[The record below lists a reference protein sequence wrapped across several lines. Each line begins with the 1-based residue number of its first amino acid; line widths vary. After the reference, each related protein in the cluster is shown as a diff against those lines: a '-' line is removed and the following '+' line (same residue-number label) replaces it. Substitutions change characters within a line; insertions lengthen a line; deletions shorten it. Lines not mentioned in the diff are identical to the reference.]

1 MSFYNEAIKI
11 FKLGALAIYNAY
23 ENILL
28 TQFGNI
34 KDMLSVNSTKWN
46 R

>member
-11 FKLGALAIYNAY
+11 FKLGGLAIYNAF

-34 KDMLSVNSTKWN
+34 KDMLSVNSIKWN
-46 R
+46 Q

>member
-34 KDMLSVNSTKWN
+34 KDMLSVKIV
-46 R
+46 

>member
-34 KDMLSVNSTKWN
+34 KDMLSVNSTK
-46 R
+46 